1 MFHLKAIGINW
12 PPAEVINSIESSI
25 AIDIFGTSTIA
36 IVQGFL
42 KYWKYSKHFAKTSSL
57 QDYAGAFSMLYY
69 I

>member
-12 PPAEVINSIESSI
+12 RPAELINSIERTI
-25 AIDIFGTSTIA
+25 ASDIFGTSNIA
-36 IVQGFL
+36 IVEGFL
-42 KYWKYSKHFAKTSSL
+42 KYWKDSKHFAKTSSL